1 MGEENMRKQDKMII
15 WPAYFDSTKTRR
27 DGRRIPKSLAVP
39 SPKILEI
46 KDAVEKL
53 GLEYEL
59 VADAGYPKMPW
70 LKTGMLL
77 VKKNEAKEQIIRKI
91 AKQLLKIRSAAA
103 TK

>member
-1 MGEENMRKQDKMII
+1 MVI
-15 WPAYFDSTKTRR
+15 WPAYFDSAKTRK
-27 DGRRIPKSLAVP
+27 DGRRVSKNLAVP

-53 GLEYEL
+53 RLECEIVMD
-59 VADAGYPKMPW
+59 VAYPKTPW

-77 VKKNEAKEQIIRKI
+77 AKKNEAKEQIINKI
-91 AKQLLKIRSAAA
+91 AMQLVKIRSVTA